1 MFVFPV
7 GHLVLH
13 IGYHQHSCEVCNV
26 LVHVKF
32 LLRVSALGILF
43 LKNEEVGTRA
53 FCCALKVMVL
63 KAILSS
69 YLQMIRGPPEL

>member
-43 LKNEEVGTRA
+43 LKNEEVGTQE
-53 FCCALKVMVL
+53 
-63 KAILSS
+63 
-69 YLQMIRGPPEL
+69 YLAVH